1 MENKQIID
9 NIKNPNNKKVS
20 INDNE
25 KNKNFDIY
33 NFVKRS
39 IDIICSLVGIIIFF
53 PIFLITAILIR
64 IESRG
69 NVIFKQVRIGKNS
82 KPFYIYKFRSMKL
95 DTPNMA
101 TNDMANPEMY
111 ITKVG
116 KFIRKTS
123 IDELPQLINIL
134 RGDMSIVGPRPVIE
148 KEVDLINLR
157 RKNKVD
163 TVLPGITGWAQING
177 RDNLGIEEK
186 VKYDKEYLLKRSI
199 KFDSYIM
206 VMTVLKVLKRDD
218 IR

>member
-9 NIKNPNNKKVS
+9 NIKNPNKASVN
-20 INDNE
+20 NDKE
-25 KNKNFDIY
+25 NKNFDIY
-33 NFVKRS
+33 NFIKRA
-39 IDIICSLVGIIIFF
+39 IDITCSLIGIIVFL
-53 PIFLITAILIR
+53 PIFIITAVLIR

-69 NVIFKQVRIGKNS
+69 NVIFKQLRIGKNS
-82 KPFYIYKFRSMKL
+82 KPFYIYKFRSMRI

-101 TNDMANPEMY
+101 TNDMKNPEMY
-111 ITKVG
+111 ITKIG
-116 KFIRKTS
+116 KIIRKTS

-134 RGDMSIVGPRPVIE
+134 KGDMSIVGPRPVIE

-157 RKNKVD
+157 KKHKVD

-186 VKYDKEYLLKRSI
+186 VTYDKEYLDRRSI
-199 KFDSYIM
+199 KFDLYIM
-206 VMTVLKVLKRDD
+206 VMTVFKVLKRDD